1 MLGDANALVAALVSG
16 QEAQHQVVVGA
27 ARAQGALVIGE
38 AVMAEVCWVLQ
49 RRYGIARRD
58 VATIVRDAL
67 DGNRFIAWD
76 TDLADLALA
85 RMHSAPRL
93 SFVDCLLV
101 ERALAG
107 ESVLTFDRAVAR
119 AIERA

>member
-16 QEAQHQVVVGA
+16 QEARHRVVVGA
-27 ARAQGALVIGE
+27 AREQGALVVGE

-49 RRYGIARRD
+49 RTYGIARCN
-58 VATIVRDAL
+58 VATIVRDSL
-67 DGNRFIAWD
+67 DGIRFIAWD

-85 RMHSAPRL
+85 RMEREPRFA
-93 SFVDCLLV
+93 FVDCLLI
-101 ERALAG
+101 ERAIAG
-107 ESVLTFDRAVAR
+107 EAVLTFDRDLAR